1 MKMCDTGV
9 GTWLIPSI
17 DQKETD
23 KDEVLSKLYGGE
35 YRSAVAVY
43 LKRDDGALATLG
55 FILLTESESNNYNNA
70 DDLIQDIIERN
81 TFLRDND
88 DDEFNIDLESFN
100 DAGRITTDYFDLT
113 DTDSADKLSDI
124 VDSMY
129 IGYNAQPNKI
139 QIIWAQKFD
148 DGQSFKKAVEKE
160 FKKAKKVAQIV
171 RLPERDD
178 NAESDSNYIG
188 FAIFN
193 QGYNW
198 QNSSYPETAFKY
210 SDVIIAEDTTYA
222 NTDFSVDDILSS
234 VLEDKMYDPDEF
246 SEYNGEIKF
255 YEYLKEVNSSF
266 DDLVE
271 EDVVNE
277 NNDESETNGEES
289 IEEAVET
296 KPKVQHIVTDE
307 YKKNQIK
314 QQAVI
319 RIPPK
324 KATTPNQT
332 LNNNSKKE
340 DVTMTNLFAKFKFQ
354 PMNAAITM
362 DGLVAID
369 TNTDPGDEPKYKAVD
384 ADNNMIEVMP
394 ETVMLEVP
402 LLMPVMGAKPEIGDY
417 VKQNNVWFKIIEEDT
432 ALNLS
437 DGTITGL
444 RMSYTQFFK
453 NGVFHRLMVD
463 PSTFLGNGLGMAMM
477 LGGKI
482 GNNGES
488 GIDMKTLALISMM
501 QNQQNGGAA
510 NNMFGNMN
518 PLMLFMF
525 MGGEKAGS
533 GFDTQTLM
541 LMNMMGGNNL
551 FGNFLAP
558 AAPAAA
564 KAPKAAKK

>member
-1 MKMCDTGV
+1 MNIDNTNV

-23 KDEVLSKLYGGE
+23 KEQVLSKLYGGD
-35 YRSAVAVY
+35 YYSAVAVS
-43 LKRDDGALATLG
+43 LKRGDGTRATLG
-55 FILLTESESNNYNNA
+55 FVLFTEFETKSYNSP
-70 DDLIQDIIERN
+70 DELIENIIKWN
-81 TFLRDND
+81 TFSRYVND
-88 DDEFNIDLESFN
+88 ELDIDLESFN
-100 DAGRITTDYFDLT
+100 DADRIDTNYFVLM
-113 DTDSADKLSDI
+113 DTNSVDKLSDI

-129 IGYNAQPNKI
+129 IGYDVQPNKV
-139 QIIWAQKFD
+139 QIIWAQKFE
-148 DGQSFKKAVEKE
+148 DGQSFKKAIEKE

-178 NAESDSNYIG
+178 CAESGSNYIG

-246 SEYNGEIKF
+246 SDYNGELKF
-255 YEYLKEVNSSF
+255 YEYLKEVNSDF
-266 DDLVE
+266 EGLVE
-271 EDVVNE
+271 NVVNE
-277 NNDESETNGEES
+277 NNEGSEANGEES

-296 KPKVQHIVTDE
+296 KPVVQHIVTDE
-307 YKKNQIK
+307 FKKNQIK

-369 TNTDPGDEPKYKAVD
+369 TNTDPGDAPKYKAVD
-384 ADNNMIEVMP
+384 AENNMIEVMP
-394 ETVMLEVP
+394 ETVLMEIP
-402 LLMPVMGAKPEIGDY
+402 LLMPVMGSKPEIGDY

-482 GNNGES
+482 GNNGET
-488 GIDMKTLALISMM
+488 GIDMKTLALMSMM

-510 NNMFGNMN
+510 NNVLGNMN
-518 PLMLFMF
+518 PMMMLML

-541 LMNMMGGNNL
+541 LMSMMGGNNL
-551 FGNFLAP
+551 FGNLLAP

-564 KAPKAAKK
+564 KTPKAAKK

>member
-1 MKMCDTGV
+1 MKMCDSAV

-35 YRSAVAVY
+35 YKSAVAVS
-43 LKRDDGALATLG
+43 LKRDDGTRATLG
-55 FILLTESESNNYNNA
+55 FVLLTKDELLDNYSNS
-70 DDLIQDIIERN
+70 DDLIKDIIERN
-81 TFLRDND
+81 TFLRDNG
-88 DDEFNIDLESFN
+88 DDEFNIDLEDFN
-100 DAGRITTDYFDLT
+100 DAGRIDTNYFHLT
-113 DTDSADKLSDI
+113 DTNSADRLSDI

-129 IGYNAQPNKI
+129 IGYNAQPNKV

-171 RLPERDD
+171 RLPEKDD
-178 NAESDSNYIG
+178 CVESDSNYIG

-198 QNSSYPETAFKY
+198 QNSSYPESAFKY
-210 SDVIIAEDTTYA
+210 SDVVIAEDSTYA
-222 NTDFSVDDILSS
+222 NTDFSVDDLLSS

-246 SEYNGEIKF
+246 SDCNGELKF
-255 YEYLKEVNSSF
+255 YEYLKEINSNF
-266 DDLVE
+266 EDLVE
-271 EDVVNE
+271 ENVVNE

-296 KPKVQHIVTDE
+296 KPTVQHIVTDE
-307 YKKNQIK
+307 YKKNQVR

-340 DVTMTNLFAKFKFQ
+340 DVIMTNLFAKFKFQ
-354 PMNAAITM
+354 PMSAAVTI

-369 TNTDPGDEPKYKAVD
+369 VNNDPKDEPKYKAID
-384 ADNNMIEVMP
+384 SDNNIIEVLP
-394 ETVMLEVP
+394 ETVIMEMP
-402 LLMPVMGAKPEIGDY
+402 LLMPVMGGKPEIGDY
-417 VKQNNVWFKIIEEDT
+417 VKQDNTWFKIIEEDT
-432 ALNLS
+432 AINLNN
-437 DGTITGL
+437 GTITGL

-453 NGVFHRLMVD
+453 NGVFHRLMID

-477 LGGKI
+477 LGGKL
-482 GNNGES
+482 GSNGES
-488 GIDMKTLALISMM
+488 GIDMKTLALMSMM
-501 QNQQNGGAA
+501 QNQNGGAA
-510 NNMFGNMN
+510 NNAFGNMN
-518 PLMLFMF
+518 PMMMLML

-541 LMNMMGGNNL
+541 LMSMMGGNNL

-558 AAPAAA
+558 AAPAA